1 MLAEPCIQPGRGV
14 VWDYSNRSQG
24 EVSGMPTK
32 KPPIYWHSRGNT
44 KEYAELSAACRCRGC
59 ALVPVFLLL
68 GAWHLI
74 NFTVNSVH
82 RSILTKCHFDLSAGW
97 GKKKMCISHYP
108 CSSLSRG
115 ISHSRRCEG
124 QQRVGTAR
132 MGRFLEEA
140 QSWLWSSHAGCPPP
154 PPPASIRHS
163 FPVLTSITRIFWGK
177 IFACLFFF

>member
-1 MLAEPCIQPGRGV
+1 MFMTRRERSGTKLPYTLFFAFKKKFFFRSLGSNSCLVCVLAEPRIQPGRGV

-82 RSILTKCHFDLSAGW
+82 RFILTKCHFDLSAGW
-97 GKKKMCISHYP
+97 GKKKNVYQ
-108 CSSLSRG
+108 SLPLLKP
-115 ISHSRRCEG
+115 E
-124 QQRVGTAR
+124 
-132 MGRFLEEA
+132 
-140 QSWLWSSHAGCPPP
+140 
-154 PPPASIRHS
+154 
-163 FPVLTSITRIFWGK
+163 
-177 IFACLFFF
+177 